1 METLKELFNLKH
13 WWKFLS
19 VAGVLIAAAGIGRSV
34 PGSLVGLGLLL
45 FGVGMWAN
53 HPSKGQKQTV
63 EGLLGF
69 RVVDVPT
76 WEPNA
81 LGIALC
87 VAGVLL
93 FGFGLVRLVLV
104 P

>member
-1 METLKELFNLKH
+1 VETLKELFNLKH
-13 WWKFLS
+13 WWKFLA
-19 VAGVLIAAAGIGRSV
+19 VAGALVTAAGIGRSF
-34 PGSLVGLGLLL
+34 PGTLIGLGLLL

-53 HPSKGQKQTV
+53 HPSKAQKQTV
-63 EGLLGF
+63 EGLRGF

-87 VAGVLL
+87 VAGLLL
-93 FGFGLVRLVLV
+93 FGFGLVGLALA